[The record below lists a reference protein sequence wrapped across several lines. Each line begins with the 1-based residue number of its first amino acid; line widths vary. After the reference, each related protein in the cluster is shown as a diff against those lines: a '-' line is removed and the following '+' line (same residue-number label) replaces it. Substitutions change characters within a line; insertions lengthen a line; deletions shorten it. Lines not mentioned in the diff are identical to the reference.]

1 MKTVFTHFCNLFL
14 ASQFVIIFQIQSC
27 IFTAKGNE
35 IYPGIRPAH
44 ASEGVKIHSYYQWV
58 WIMLIAQTVA
68 FYFPHWAWE
77 KLERGTTMM
86 LVGDLNLPMLSNEKK
101 RRQRRK
107 ILTYLHRNEGYHQ
120 RYALYY
126 ALSEMGNL
134 VNIILQLVLTDYFL
148 DNSFTTYGLQVF
160 QLTLERPYQRDDR
173 LARVFPTVTAC
184 RMATGGVAFG
194 REVHDILCVLSINI
208 IHEKVYIVLWFWFI
222 ILLIASILC
231 LVYRLLTLHKPF
243 RAFMLKRRTR
253 ESAHHSSSLQISTDH
268 KYGEWF
274 LIYRLSQNM
283 DPVTFGDLV
292 ADIANDFQKSSV
304 LSGVE
309 DKYAPGAPPASVAHS
324 PVYVNTK
331 LLHV

>member
-1 MKTVFTHFCNLFL
+1 
-14 ASQFVIIFQIQSC
+14 
-27 IFTAKGNE
+27 
-35 IYPGIRPAH
+35 
-44 ASEGVKIHSYYQWV
+44 
-58 WIMLIAQTVA
+58 
-68 FYFPHWAWE
+68 
-77 KLERGTTMM
+77 MM

-120 RYALYY
+120 RYALFY
-126 ALSEMGNL
+126 ALSEVGNL
-134 VNIILQLVLTDYFL
+134 VNIIIQLVLTNVFL
-148 DNSFTTYGLQVF
+148 DNSFTTYGLKVF

-194 REVHDILCVLSINI
+194 REMHDILCVLSINI
-208 IHEKVYIVLWFWFI
+208 VHEKVYIVLWFWFLI
-222 ILLIASILC
+222 VLIASVVC
-231 LVYRLLTLHKPF
+231 LIYRLLTLHPPF
-243 RAFMLKRRTR
+243 RAFMLKRRLR
-253 ESAHHSSSLQISTDH
+253 ESAHHCIASSISTNH

-283 DPVTFGDLV
+283 DPVTFGDL
-292 ADIANDFQKSSV
+292 INQIGNDFVKMDV
-304 LSGVE
+304 ASGE
-309 DKYAPGAPPASVAHS
+309 AENKYALDEPPASVAHS